1 MSGVRGIAKNLS
13 ALLSARVITMVQ
25 QVSLVPLF
33 IHAYGKAGY
42 GQWLAISAAVSYLGT
57 LDFGVQTFV
66 NQDLTVRYH
75 RGDMDEFHLNQ
86 STALRLLLGIVSAAA
101 CLSLLVFLLPL
112 QHLLN
117 MDGAK
122 GDPIVG
128 AHVVQIAVFVMAMQ
142 ALVSI
147 IFGYFNGT
155 FMVVDR
161 SYLGAYWN
169 NARMLV
175 QFLTV
180 LGAVLVHAS
189 FASIALTQLVG
200 LSLCL
205 AIQLYHLHRMAPQI
219 FPTLRYWDAAL
230 VPKIL
235 KPSGYF
241 ALIFSSGFLVYQ
253 LPVLILQRTAGGTAV
268 TLFSVMRTI
277 FSMTR
282 TLLNGPT
289 QAIGPEITGLFA
301 RDDWKG
307 LARLY
312 DYSERMI
319 FSLIPCVN
327 MGTLYLCPF
336 LLTVWIKQPQLFLP
350 GVYLTSAALSIV
362 MSTKEHKFQFQFST
376 NTHQELARFMFV
388 TYLMLG
394 GLWVVIIP
402 RYGVAGLVGCWL
414 AVESVQLG
422 YLIWLNARFFKAH
435 EVIERRYLTRLGLLS
450 VGGLAVAWMTVGS
463 TKMLPLPT
471 QIAIAVSAGV
481 VLLGAAVPLFHLI
494 PVWAGV
500 RERLRSRFA
509 QPSAG

>member
-1 MSGVRGIAKNLS
+1 MRGIAKNLS
-13 ALLSARVITMVQ
+13 ALLSARVIVLVQ
-25 QVSLVPLF
+25 QISLVPLF
-33 IHAYGKAGY
+33 IHIYGKAGY

-86 STALRLLLGIVSAAA
+86 STALRLLLGIVGVAG
-101 CLSLLVFLLPL
+101 CLSLGLFLVPL
-112 QHLLN
+112 QHLLH
-117 MDGAK
+117 MDGAH
-122 GDPIVG
+122 GDPII
-128 AHVVQIAVFVMAMQ
+128 APRVVQVAVFLMAMQ
-142 ALVSI
+142 ALVTI

-169 NARMLV
+169 NAKNLL
-175 QFLTV
+175 QFVSV
-180 LGAVLVHAS
+180 LIAVLMHSS
-189 FASIALTQLVG
+189 FAVVALWQLG
-200 LSLCL
+200 SLLLCL
-205 AIQLYHLHRMAPQI
+205 VAELYHLHHMAPQI
-219 FPTLRYWDAAL
+219 FPTLRYWDRAL

-253 LPVLILQRTAGGTAV
+253 LPVLILQRTAGGAAV

-301 RDDWKG
+301 RNDWKG

-312 DYSERMI
+312 DYSERLI

-327 MGTLYLCPF
+327 LGTLYLAPF

-376 NTHQELARFMFV
+376 NTHQELARFMFA
-388 TYLMLG
+388 TYLLLA
-394 GLWVVIIP
+394 GLWMVMIP
-402 RYGVAGLVGCWL
+402 RYGVAGLMGCWL
-414 AVESVQLG
+414 GVETAQLG
-422 YLIWLNARFFKAH
+422 YLIWLNARFFREH
-435 EVIERRYLTRLGLLS
+435 EAIERRYLTRLGILS
-450 VGGLAVAWMTVGS
+450 VAGLALGAFTVS
-463 TKMLPLPT
+463 TTRTFPLAM
-471 QIAIAVSAGV
+471 QVVIAVLVGV
-481 VLLGAAVPLFHLI
+481 VFLGMAVPMFHLL

-500 RERLRSRFA
+500 RERLRARFA
-509 QPSAG
+509 QPSAT

>member
-1 MSGVRGIAKNLS
+1 MKGIAKNLS
-13 ALLSARVITMVQ
+13 ALLSARVITLVQ

-86 STALRLLLGIVSAAA
+86 STALRLLLGIVGAAGV
-101 CLSLLVFLLPL
+101 LSVGLLFLPL
-112 QHLLN
+112 QRWMN
-117 MDGAK
+117 MDGRH
-122 GDPIVG
+122 GDPMVS
-128 AHVVQIAVFVMAMQ
+128 AQVVHVAVFVMAMQ
-142 ALVSI
+142 ALVNI

-155 FMVVDR
+155 FMVIDR
-161 SYLGAYWN
+161 SYYGAYWN
-169 NARMLV
+169 NARMLT
-175 QFLTV
+175 QFLAV
-180 LGAVLVHAS
+180 LGSVFLRAN
-189 FASIALTQLVG
+189 FAEIALAQLG
-200 LSLCL
+200 SLAVCL
-205 AIQLYHLHRMAPQI
+205 VLELWHLHHMAPQI
-219 FPTLRYWDAAL
+219 FPTLKYWDPAL
-230 VPKIL
+230 VAKIL

-253 LPVLILQRTAGGTAV
+253 LPVLILQRTAGGAAV

-289 QAIGPEITGLFA
+289 QAIGPEITSLFA
-301 RDDWKG
+301 RNDWKG

-376 NTHQELARFMFV
+376 NTHQELARFMFA
-388 TYLMLG
+388 TYLLLG
-394 GLWVVIIP
+394 GLWMVMIP
-402 RYGVAGLVGCWL
+402 RYGVAGLMGCWL
-414 AVESVQLG
+414 AVETAQLG
-422 YLIWLNARFFKAH
+422 YLIWLNARFFREH
-435 EVIERRYLTRLGLLS
+435 EAIERRYLTRLGGLS
-450 VGGLAVAWMTVGS
+450 VAGLAVAWVTVSATRLLG
-463 TKMLPLPT
+463 LPS
-471 QIAIAVSAGV
+471 QVAIAVMAGV
-481 VLLGAAVPLFHLI
+481 VLLGLAVPMFHLL

-500 RERLRSRFA
+500 RERLRTRFA
-509 QPSAG
+509 QASAT